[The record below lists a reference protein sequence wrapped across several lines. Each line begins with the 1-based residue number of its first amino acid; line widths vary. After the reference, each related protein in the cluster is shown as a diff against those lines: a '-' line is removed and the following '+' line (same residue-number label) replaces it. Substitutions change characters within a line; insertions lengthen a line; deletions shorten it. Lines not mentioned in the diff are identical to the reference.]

1 MKAAVLTL
9 GCKANQAEST
19 TIEANLLSKGF
30 EIVGL
35 SEMPDIC
42 IINTCTVT
50 SKSDYQSRQLI
61 RRANRAG
68 ARVFVTGCY
77 SELNKDAVFSMDG
90 VERIVENNNKYHIIN
105 MITGVPADITLNH
118 KQVSR
123 SRLFVKV
130 QDGCNYSCSYCT
142 IPKARGRSRSIGL
155 KTIIDQIERSSDT
168 YNEVVLTGI
177 HLGTYGYDLYPKL
190 KLSNLVK
197 SILNSTKIKRIRLSS
212 LEINEIDEE
221 LLDLL
226 YDERVC
232 NHLHIPIQSGDE
244 RILGLMK
251 RNYTIPAFI
260 KGIDNITKKHPEI
273 SIGSDVIVGFPS
285 ETEGEFMNT
294 YNLLDSWPFS
304 YLHVFPFS
312 KRPGTSAANL
322 DQDID
327 HSTLG
332 KRVSAVIALGKRKKR
347 DYMCQQFGKT
357 LDSLIE
363 EVNDDGSCTG
373 ITGNY
378 LRVRAVVENP
388 VIKNIACVRIEG
400 CTDDVLLG
408 HQ

>member
-9 GCKANQAEST
+9 GCKANQAESA

-68 ARVFVTGCY
+68 SRVFVTGCY
-77 SELNKDAVFSMDG
+77 SELNKGAVFSMNG
-90 VERIVENNNKYHIIN
+90 VERIIENNNKYNIIK
-105 MITGVPADITLNH
+105 MITGAPADITLNH
-118 KQVSR
+118 EQTSR

-142 IPKARGRSRSIGL
+142 IPKARGRSRSLEL

-177 HLGTYGYDLYPKL
+177 HLGTYGYDLYPNI

-197 SILNSTKIKRIRLSS
+197 SMLNYTKIKRIRLSS

-226 YDERVC
+226 YDARVC

-260 KGIDNITKKHPEI
+260 KGIGNIIKKHPGI

-312 KRPGTSAANL
+312 KRPGTLAANL
-322 DQDID
+322 AQDID
-327 HSTLG
+327 YSTLG
-332 KRVSAVIALGKRKKR
+332 RRVSAVIALGKRKKR
-347 DYMCQQFGKT
+347 DYMLQQYGKT

-388 VIKNIACVRIEG
+388 VIKNIACVKIEG
-400 CTDDVLLG
+400 CADDVLLG

>member
-226 YDERVC
+226 YDARVC